1 MRSAMAELE
10 APVEDYLVKQ
20 VEALGGQCYKFA
32 PPGRVGYPDRLVVL
46 PGGRMFFVELKRPKG
61 GRLGVLQPQR
71 HEELRALG
79 VAVYVVRNRGEV
91 DACIATEGR
100 LVDIRLRAAGAV
112 GAVVAG
118 HAARINPP

>member
-1 MRSAMAELE
+1 MTVRESAIEK
-10 APVEDYLVKQ
+10 YLCDTV
-20 VEALGGQCYKFA
+20 VRMGGQCYKFG

-61 GRLGVLQPQR
+61 GKLGVLQPQR

-91 DACIATEGR
+91 DHVIATETR
-100 LVDIRLRAAGAV
+100 GASE
-112 GAVVAG
+112 G
-118 HAARINPP
+118 I

>member
-1 MRSAMAELE
+1 MNIREGAIES
-10 APVEDYLVKQ
+10 YLVDT
-20 VEALGGQCYKFA
+20 VVRLGGQCYKFG

-79 VAVYVVRNRGEV
+79 VAVYVVRNRGEA
-91 DACIATEGR
+91 DAALER
-100 LVDIRLRAAGAV
+100 ERASSTTDA
-112 GAVVAG
+112 
-118 HAARINPP
+118 

>member
-1 MRSAMAELE
+1 MSERESAIEK
-10 APVEDYLVKQ
+10 YLCGTVAKM
-20 VEALGGQCYKFA
+20 GGQCYKFA
-32 PPGRVGYPDRLVVL
+32 PPGRVGYPDRLVIL

-91 DACIATEGR
+91 DACIAAEQGYAS
-100 LVDIRLRAAGAV
+100 AAPHTAQ
-112 GAVVAG
+112 
-118 HAARINPP
+118 HR